1 MQHLMICFSIVMAPS
16 ILVACICV
24 FKVTPVQPARRVLIG
39 SMGKSE
45 ATILAEHLQQHGAS
59 RQIAE
64 EAGSSCALFLKCL
77 RNEIKHFAVESI
89 MPKRAVHVCIPEMAC
104 KKMRNQAL
112 RREAPDLSAARR
124 YQILER
130 LWSSPAR
137 VPEPIASESSGDPHP
152 HIGDPILVFKKEWLE
167 LILTFQKT
175 LEIRHRALKQGT
187 YFLGYKS
194 MIYGVARIAD
204 AECISTDERWE
215 ALRPQHRVSGQR
227 MYSTTWAL
235 RLVDVKRLPLIP
247 YEHKRGAIGIVSF
260 QPPQPSI
267 ATRKRP
273 AAASCAARK
282 RPAAASETAEVP
294 ASSDSSPS
302 AAQESFQQA
311 PGRSSHAPEGVEAPP
326 DMM

>member
-1 MQHLMICFSIVMAPS
+1 
-16 ILVACICV
+16 
-24 FKVTPVQPARRVLIG
+24 
-39 SMGKSE
+39 
-45 ATILAEHLQQHGAS
+45 
-59 RQIAE
+59 
-64 EAGSSCALFLKCL
+64 
-77 RNEIKHFAVESI
+77 
-89 MPKRAVHVCIPEMAC
+89 
-104 KKMRNQAL
+104 MRNQAL

-124 YQILER
+124 YQILQR

-137 VPEPIASESSGDPHP
+137 VPQPIASESGGDPHP
-152 HIGDPILVFKKEWLE
+152 HIGDPILVFKKEWLD

-175 LEIRHRALKQGT
+175 LEIRHQALKQGT

-194 MIYGVARIAD
+194 MIHGVARIVD
-204 AECISTDERWE
+204 AERISTDERWE
-215 ALRPQHRVSGQR
+215 ALRPQHLVSGQR

-247 YEHKRGAIGIVSF
+247 YEHKRGAIGIVGF
-260 QPPQPSI
+260 QPPQPST

-282 RPAAASETAEVP
+282 RPAAASEAAEVP
-294 ASSDSSPS
+294 AASDSTPS
-302 AAQESFQQA
+302 AAQESFQQG